1 MARIPG
7 LNWARSKKNRLPYSS
22 ARKFSSGEFRTQN
35 VPSPCK
41 PLAQSESQLKAL
53 SLALCKETS
62 PSFLRIEDFGSSH
75 QPRRQTAQN
84 RGRCRLFASLLS
96 VQIVLQPGVAVRR
109 DRLVHRT
116 VSRAQALRRFPDVWN
131 SVVQRFRACRKIRN
145 RVILPVSGWGGVAA
159 TLWVSPRVSHSV
171 RPEPA
176 VTTVL
181 ILLDDAGVGGIAGGY
196 P

>member
-7 LNWARSKKNRLPYSS
+7 LNWARSKKSRLPYSS

-131 SVVQRFRACRKIRN
+131 SVVQRFRECTKFVTGVIRH
-145 RVILPVSGWGGVAA
+145 VGGWGGLPAPIWVPPG
-159 TLWVSPRVSHSV
+159 VSPAIG
-171 RPEPA
+171 PDPA

-181 ILLDDAGVGGIAGGY
+181 ILL
-196 P
+196 